1 MRRLCRRVLQLVGL
15 VATAGSAECLEL
27 SGRQLTNVTASGSGS
42 TLAFTFYIDDAVVT
56 QLSALDLAQE
66 KTLFLQNNSLT
77 SIPATLFQTVIS
89 LTYIDISDNPLTGL
103 EAQSFVNMS
112 NLQTVLCT
120 NTEVTVLPT
129 NLAMGCPLL
138 NTVSFNGSTIHTV
151 QSQALVN
158 LPKLQYILLAQ
169 NNVSTIYGDS
179 FVNLTALHTL
189 DLRYNELQS
198 IPNGLLTAS
207 SSWKALDFSHN
218 RILEVPSGIRKAV
231 AEGYV
236 SFDYNELV
244 EIHEGAFAGAPEIQE
259 LRLASNAIF
268 TINSKAF
275 SGMSALR
282 KLNLSDNVISVVDED
297 AFEDIDGLQELRL
310 AANNIHR
317 LTLSSVPANLEVLE
331 LQENLISLMPD
342 FPDYFLASD
351 LVYLNMSRNYLWS
364 IATNDALTP
373 YTGLVTL
380 DLSNNRI
387 INFSSA
393 VFDPIMSTIE
403 YMNFDSNLITSIPST
418 NFIPLVKKLLTNITL
433 LNNPGIGWS
442 SHVDMRNDC
451 PNGSVFEEINLT
463 SSAGSDVALYGC
475 IQCVAGTFHDNST
488 GTCVACSEVSSR
500 AYSEE
505 DGATACLYCPYSSDL
520 ESDRTMCKDFECNVL
535 CWLTLS
541 MGIAI
546 PGIIFSSKFLL
557 YLIMKSSKRTR
568 KMDIKEQE
576 AMNDW
581 RMGLMMH
588 QLAEPASPS
597 DSLLDDEIEDDA
609 SDRGEMPFRIYDLP
623 EETKDLVLSTLRDYF
638 QIRKE
643 KRWRALPPGEQE
655 ATREWNDVE
664 WETFHMH
671 RILSRSY
678 HGEIFLGDYCGTQ
691 VVVKRMM
698 TLRFEVKELADTI
711 KDVELLGSLHHPNIV
726 ACLGTMWSDPE
737 HLCVISEYVKG
748 GDLAAVLEVDA
759 LDRPNFSS
767 SSLSQTSAASG
778 PGEENDPTPSQST
791 AYGMSKSSL
800 MTRFQMALD
809 ICKALAYMHS
819 KGISHSDL
827 RSRNVMVT
835 ELFRCKI
842 GDSRHHSRDDKHHA
856 THVLLVEPPTTQ
868 SSDSE
873 EEDGEGVRF
882 LQPERRTSQ
891 QQAGPMLPLVAP
903 EVLHHNSRHLH
914 VDIYSVGILLLEL
927 WFHSYIFFQNDKPN
941 DDFEPRSRP
950 KKLRLSIDHEDE
962 SKSATGSK
970 VEAASLPRTAS
981 AVQKGKV
988 HNAAMHHFMS
998 KLRMLANIGG
1008 TDGEADESSFGT
1020 TPTSS
1025 AASLT
1030 VSLSSSSAIVD
1041 KLSGAIE
1048 DCLHSDPKKRPT
1060 AKKLVDLFQFF
1071 LDEISAA

>member
-1 MRRLCRRVLQLVGL
+1 MRRLCRRVLQLAAL
-15 VATAGSAECLEL
+15 AAAAGRAECLEL

-42 TLAFTFYIDDAVVT
+42 TLAFAFYSDGTVVS
-56 QLSALDLAQE
+56 QLSASDLAQE

-77 SIPATLFQTVIS
+77 GIPASLFQTASS
-89 LTYIDISDNPLTGL
+89 LTYIDISNNPLAAL
-103 EAQSFVNMS
+103 EAQSFANMS
-112 NLQTVLCT
+112 SLQTVLCT
-120 NTEVTVLPT
+120 NTEVSVLPT
-129 NLAMGCPLL
+129 NLVMNCPVLD
-138 NTVSFNGSTIHTV
+138 TVSFNGSSIRTV

-169 NNVSTIYGDS
+169 NNVSKIYGDS

-189 DLRYNELQS
+189 DLRFNELQS
-198 IPNGLLTAS
+198 VPNTLLTAS

-218 RILEVPSGIRKAV
+218 LILDVPSGIRNAV
-231 AEGYV
+231 AEGYI
-236 SFDYNELV
+236 SFDYNQLV
-244 EIHEGAFAGAPEIQE
+244 EIDEGAFADASGIYE

-282 KLNLSDNVISVVDED
+282 KLNLSDNVISVIDQY
-297 AFEDIDGLQELRL
+297 AFEDINGLQELRL

-317 LTLSSVPANLEVLE
+317 LTLSSVPANLERLE
-331 LQENLISLMPD
+331 LQENLLDLMPD
-342 FPDYFLASD
+342 FPDNFLASD

-364 IATNDALTP
+364 ISTNDALTP
-373 YTGLVTL
+373 YIGLVTL
-380 DLSNNRI
+380 DLSNNRLV
-387 INFSSA
+387 NFSSA
-393 VFDPIMSTIE
+393 VFDPIMYTIE
-403 YMNFDSNLITSIPST
+403 SMNFDSNLITSIPST
-418 NFIPLVKKLLTNITL
+418 NFIALVKKLLTNITL
-433 LNNPGIGWS
+433 LDNPGIGWS
-442 SHVDMRNDC
+442 SDVDMRNDC
-451 PNGSVFEEINLT
+451 PNGSVFEEINMT
-463 SSAGSDVALYGC
+463 SSTGSDVSLYGC
-475 IQCVAGTFHDNST
+475 IQCVA
-488 GTCVACSEVSSR
+488 
-500 AYSEE
+500 
-505 DGATACLYCPYSSDL
+505 DL
-520 ESDRTMCKDFECNVL
+520 ESDRTMCKDFECNIL

-588 QLAEPASPS
+588 QLAEPTSPS
-597 DSLLDDEIEDDA
+597 DSLLDDEIDDDA
-609 SDRGEMPFRIYDLP
+609 SERGEMPFRIYDLP

-643 KRWRALPPGEQE
+643 KRWRALPLAEQE
-655 ATREWNDVE
+655 AMREWNDVE

-711 KDVELLGSLHHPNIV
+711 KDVELLESLHHPNIV

-759 LDRPNFSS
+759 LDRPNFSN
-767 SSLSQTSAASG
+767 SSLSQASASSALENLSG
-778 PGEENDPTPSQST
+778 EDSDITPSQAT
-791 AYGMSKSSL
+791 MYGMSKSSL
-800 MTRFQMALD
+800 ITRFRIALD

-819 KGISHSDL
+819 MGISHSDL

-842 GDSRHHSRDDKHHA
+842 GDARHHSRDDKHHA
-856 THVLLVEPPTTQ
+856 THVLLVEPPATQ
-868 SSDSE
+868 NSDSDE
-873 EEDGEGVRF
+873 EEGEGVRF
-882 LQPERRTSQ
+882 LQPERRNPQ

-903 EVLHHNSRHLH
+903 EVLHHNSKHLH

-927 WFHSYIFFQNDKPN
+927 WFYSYIFFQNDRPN
-941 DDFEPRSRP
+941 DEFEARSRP
-950 KKLRLSIDHEDE
+950 KQLRLSIDDHEDE
-962 SKSATGSK
+962 SKSATTRTSK
-970 VEAASLPRTAS
+970 EEASLPRTAS
-981 AVQKGKV
+981 AVQKGKL

-998 KLRMLANIGG
+998 KLRMLANIGSA
-1008 TDGEADESSFGT
+1008 DPDADESSFGT

-1030 VSLSSSSAIVD
+1030 LSLSSSSAIVD

-1048 DCLHSDPKKRPT
+1048 DCLQSDPKKRPT
-1060 AKKLVDLFQFF
+1060 ANKLVDLFQFF

>member
-1 MRRLCRRVLQLVGL
+1 MRRLYLRALHLL
-15 VATAGSAECLEL
+15 ALAAATETGECLEL
-27 SGRQLTNVTASGSGS
+27 SGQQLTNITVGGSS
-42 TLAFTFYIDDAVVT
+42 FAFFSDDALVT
-56 QLSALDLAQE
+56 TVSASALAQE
-66 KTLFLQNNSLT
+66 SQLLLRNNSLS
-77 SIPATLFQTVIS
+77 SIPATFFQAALNV
-89 LTYIDISDNPLTGL
+89 TYIDVSDNPLTEL
-103 EAQSFVNMS
+103 EAESFVALPY
-112 NLQTVLCT
+112 LQSIVCT
-120 NTEVTVLPT
+120 NTDVLVLP
-129 NLAMGCPLL
+129 NGLASDCPLL
-138 NTVSFNGSTIHTV
+138 HTVSFNQSAIGTV
-151 QSQALVN
+151 ESQA
-158 LPKLQYILLAQ
+158 
-169 NNVSTIYGDS
+169 
-179 FVNLTALHTL
+179 FVNLTSLHTL
-189 DLRYNELQS
+189 DLSYNKLQVVPS
-198 IPNGLLTAS
+198 ALFAVS

-218 RILEVPSGIRKAV
+218 GIREVPSGIRKAV
-231 AEGYV
+231 AEGYI
-236 SFDYNELV
+236 SFDYNALV
-244 EIHEGAFAGAPEIQE
+244 EIDEGAFADAAEIHE
-259 LRLASNAIF
+259 LRLASNGIF
-268 TINSKAF
+268 TVNSRAF

-282 KLNLSDNVISVVDED
+282 KLNLSDNVISVIDED
-297 AFEDIDGLQELRL
+297 AFEAVDGLEELRL
-310 AANNIHR
+310 DTNNIHR
-317 LTLSSVPANLEVLE
+317 LTLSSVPTNLERLE
-331 LQENLISLMPD
+331 LQGNAMDLMPD
-342 FPDYFLASD
+342 FPDQFEASH
-351 LVYLNMSRNYLWS
+351 LVYLNLSRNYLWS
-364 IATNDALTP
+364 ISTNDALTP
-373 YTGLVTL
+373 YTGLVAM

-387 INFSSA
+387 VSFSAA

-403 YMNFDSNLITSIPST
+403 SMNFDSNLITSIPST
-418 NFIPLVKKLLTNITL
+418 NFIALVKTLLTNITL

-442 SHVDMRNDC
+442 SDVDMRNDC

-463 SSAGSDVALYGC
+463 RSGSSADEVLYGC

-488 GTCVACSEVSSR
+488 GACVACSEVSSR

-505 DGATACLYCPYSSDL
+505 DGATVCLYCPYSSDL
-520 ESDRTMCKDFECNVL
+520 EPDRTVCKDFECNIL

-557 YLIMKSSKRTR
+557 YMIVKSSKRTR

-588 QLAEPASPS
+588 QLAEPMSPS
-597 DSLLDDEIEDDA
+597 DSLFDDEIDEEA
-609 SDRGEMPFRIYDLP
+609 SDHGEIPFRIYDLP

-643 KRWRALPPGEQE
+643 KRWRALPPGEQD

-698 TLRFEVKELADTI
+698 TLRFDVKELAETI
-711 KDVELLGSLHHPNIV
+711 KDVELLGSLHHRNIV

-748 GDLAAVLEVDA
+748 GDLAAILEIDG
-759 LDRPNFSS
+759 LDRPNRNN
-767 SSLSQTSAASG
+767 SSLSGMSPSSVAQMLSPLANLAGSG
-778 PGEENDPTPSQST
+778 NGSDPTPSQIAT
-791 AYGMSKSSL
+791 YGMSKISL

-809 ICKALAYMHS
+809 ICKALVYMHN

-835 ELFRCKI
+835 DMFRCKI
-842 GDSRHHSRDDKHHA
+842 GDARHHSRDDTNHA
-856 THVLLVEPPTTQ
+856 MHVLLVERSTAQ

-873 EEDGEGVRF
+873 EEDGENMEGVRF
-882 LQPERRTSQ
+882 LRPERRDSQ
-891 QQAGPMLPLVAP
+891 KQAGPTLPLVAP

-914 VDIYSVGILLLEL
+914 ADIYSVGILLLEL
-927 WFHSYIFFQNDKPN
+927 WFHLYIFFQNDRPN
-941 DDFEPRSRP
+941 DEFEARNRT
-950 KKLRLSIDHEDE
+950 KKLRLTIDSHDE
-962 SKSATGSK
+962 EAKSCTPGK
-970 VEAASLPRTAS
+970 EEAALPRTAS
-981 AVQKGKV
+981 VLQKNKE

-998 KLRMLANIGG
+998 KLRMLANVGS
-1008 TDGEADESSFGT
+1008 TDAEADESSFGT

-1048 DCLHSDPKKRPT
+1048 DCLQSDPKRRPT

-1071 LDEISAA
+1071 LDEISAT

>member
-1 MRRLCRRVLQLVGL
+1 
-15 VATAGSAECLEL
+15 
-27 SGRQLTNVTASGSGS
+27 
-42 TLAFTFYIDDAVVT
+42 
-56 QLSALDLAQE
+56 
-66 KTLFLQNNSLT
+66 
-77 SIPATLFQTVIS
+77 
-89 LTYIDISDNPLTGL
+89 
-103 EAQSFVNMS
+103 
-112 NLQTVLCT
+112 
-120 NTEVTVLPT
+120 
-129 NLAMGCPLL
+129 
-138 NTVSFNGSTIHTV
+138 
-151 QSQALVN
+151 
-158 LPKLQYILLAQ
+158 
-169 NNVSTIYGDS
+169 
-179 FVNLTALHTL
+179 
-189 DLRYNELQS
+189 
-198 IPNGLLTAS
+198 
-207 SSWKALDFSHN
+207 
-218 RILEVPSGIRKAV
+218 
-231 AEGYV
+231 
-236 SFDYNELV
+236 
-244 EIHEGAFAGAPEIQE
+244 
-259 LRLASNAIF
+259 
-268 TINSKAF
+268 
-275 SGMSALR
+275 
-282 KLNLSDNVISVVDED
+282 
-297 AFEDIDGLQELRL
+297 
-310 AANNIHR
+310 
-317 LTLSSVPANLEVLE
+317 
-331 LQENLISLMPD
+331 
-342 FPDYFLASD
+342 
-351 LVYLNMSRNYLWS
+351 
-364 IATNDALTP
+364 
-373 YTGLVTL
+373 
-380 DLSNNRI
+380 
-387 INFSSA
+387 
-393 VFDPIMSTIE
+393 
-403 YMNFDSNLITSIPST
+403 
-418 NFIPLVKKLLTNITL
+418 
-433 LNNPGIGWS
+433 
-442 SHVDMRNDC
+442 MRNDC
-451 PNGSVFEEINLT
+451 PNGSIFEEINLT
-463 SSAGSDVALYGC
+463 SSSGSDVALYGC

-505 DGATACLYCPYSSDL
+505 DGAIACLYCPYSSDL
-520 ESDRTMCKDFECNVL
+520 ESDRTMCRDFECNML

-588 QLAEPASPS
+588 QLAEPTSPS
-597 DSLLDDEIEDDA
+597 DSLLDDEIDDDA
-609 SDRGEMPFRIYDLP
+609 SDRGELPFRIYDLP

-643 KRWRALPPGEQE
+643 KRWRALPPDEQE

-711 KDVELLGSLHHPNIV
+711 KDVELLGALHHPNIV

-759 LDRPNFSS
+759 LDRPNFSNS
-767 SSLSQTSAASG
+767 SVSQASASSADS
-778 PGEENDPTPSQST
+778 DSTPSQAT
-791 AYGMSKSSL
+791 AYGMSKRAL
-800 MTRFQMALD
+800 VTRFQMALD
-809 ICKALAYMHS
+809 ICKALAYMHN

-835 ELFRCKI
+835 ELLRCKI
-842 GDSRHHSRDDKHHA
+842 GDARHHSRDDKHHA
-856 THVLLVEPPTTQ
+856 THVLLVDAPAVQ

-873 EEDGEGVRF
+873 EEGEGVRF
-882 LQPERRTSQ
+882 LQPERRNSQ
-891 QQAGPMLPLVAP
+891 EQAGPMIPLVAP

-927 WFHSYIFFQNDKPN
+927 WFHSYIFFQNDRPN
-941 DDFEPRSRP
+941 DEFEVRSRP
-950 KKLRLSIDHEDE
+950 KKLTLSMDNHEDE
-962 SKSATGSK
+962 SKSAGASK
-970 VEAASLPRTAS
+970 EDSSLPRTAS
-981 AVQKGKV
+981 AVQKGKL

-1008 TDGEADESSFGT
+1008 TDAEADESSFGT

-1048 DCLHSDPKKRPT
+1048 DCLQSDPKKRPT

>member
-1 MRRLCRRVLQLVGL
+1 MVQCTGSLLSSKKQGHYEASLHARAPTCGARGGGRTRGMFGALWPTAHQCYGFWQWIHAGLRLLQRRHGGVAALGLGPGPGEDPLPAEQLADRHPGLALPDGQQPDLHVHEYGGVG
-15 VATAGSAECLEL
+15 VADKPGDELPGVGYSVVQWELYSDCPVASAGESAQAPIH
-27 SGRQLTNVTASGSGS
+27 SV
-42 TLAFTFYIDDAVVT
+42 
-56 QLSALDLAQE
+56 
-66 KTLFLQNNSLT
+66 
-77 SIPATLFQTVIS
+77 P
-89 LTYIDISDNPLTGL
+89 
-103 EAQSFVNMS
+103 
-112 NLQTVLCT
+112 
-120 NTEVTVLPT
+120 NT
-129 NLAMGCPLL
+129 
-138 NTVSFNGSTIHTV
+138 
-151 QSQALVN
+151 
-158 LPKLQYILLAQ
+158 
-169 NNVSTIYGDS
+169 
-179 FVNLTALHTL
+179 
-189 DLRYNELQS
+189 
-198 IPNGLLTAS
+198 LLTAS

-218 RILEVPSGIRKAV
+218 LILDVPSGIRNAV
-231 AEGYV
+231 AEGYI
-236 SFDYNELV
+236 SFDYNQLV
-244 EIHEGAFAGAPEIQE
+244 EIDEGAFADASGIYE

-282 KLNLSDNVISVVDED
+282 KLNLSDNVISVIDQY
-297 AFEDIDGLQELRL
+297 AFEDINGLQELRL

-317 LTLSSVPANLEVLE
+317 LTLSSVPANLERLE
-331 LQENLISLMPD
+331 LQENLLDLMPD
-342 FPDYFLASD
+342 FPDNFLASD
-351 LVYLNMSRNYLWS
+351 LVYL
-364 IATNDALTP
+364 
-373 YTGLVTL
+373 
-380 DLSNNRI
+380 
-387 INFSSA
+387 
-393 VFDPIMSTIE
+393 
-403 YMNFDSNLITSIPST
+403 
-418 NFIPLVKKLLTNITL
+418 TL
-433 LNNPGIGWS
+433 LDNPGIGWS
-442 SHVDMRNDC
+442 SDVDMRNDC
-451 PNGSVFEEINLT
+451 PNGSVFEEINMT
-463 SSAGSDVALYGC
+463 SSTGSDVSLYGC

-505 DGATACLYCPYSSDL
+505 DGATVCLYCPYSSDL
-520 ESDRTMCKDFECNVL
+520 ESDRTMCKDFECNIL

-588 QLAEPASPS
+588 QLAEPTSPS
-597 DSLLDDEIEDDA
+597 DSLLDDEIDDDA
-609 SDRGEMPFRIYDLP
+609 SERGEMPFRIYDLP

-643 KRWRALPPGEQE
+643 KRWRALPLAEQE
-655 ATREWNDVE
+655 AMREWNDVE

-711 KDVELLGSLHHPNIV
+711 KDVELLESLHHPNIV

-759 LDRPNFSS
+759 LDRPNFSN
-767 SSLSQTSAASG
+767 SSLSQASASSALENLSG
-778 PGEENDPTPSQST
+778 EDSDITPSQAT
-791 AYGMSKSSL
+791 MYGMSKSSL
-800 MTRFQMALD
+800 ITRFRIALD

-819 KGISHSDL
+819 MGISHSDL

-842 GDSRHHSRDDKHHA
+842 GDARHHSRDDKHHA
-856 THVLLVEPPTTQ
+856 THVLLVEPPATQ
-868 SSDSE
+868 NSDSDE
-873 EEDGEGVRF
+873 EEGEGVRF
-882 LQPERRTSQ
+882 LQPERRNPQ

-903 EVLHHNSRHLH
+903 EVLHHNSKHLH

-927 WFHSYIFFQNDKPN
+927 WFYSYIFFQNDRPN
-941 DDFEPRSRP
+941 DEFEARSRP
-950 KKLRLSIDHEDE
+950 KQLRLSIDDHEDE
-962 SKSATGSK
+962 SKSATTRTSK
-970 VEAASLPRTAS
+970 EEASLPRTAS
-981 AVQKGKV
+981 AVQKGKL

-998 KLRMLANIGG
+998 KLRMLANIGSA
-1008 TDGEADESSFGT
+1008 DPDADESSFGT

-1030 VSLSSSSAIVD
+1030 LSLSSSSAIVD

-1048 DCLHSDPKKRPT
+1048 DCLQSDPKKRPT
-1060 AKKLVDLFQFF
+1060 ANKLVDLFQFF